1 MSTSSPAPLPDATVG
16 GTELRKPHEM
26 IVMVPRSH
34 RISLTARKIYNV
46 LLQVAQDRLA
56 SMESMPA
63 ADHMFE
69 APLAAVIR
77 TAGAKEEGRTTAKRY
92 LREMSTL
99 EVDWE
104 STAPGDGVK
113 WRGFTMLSEVALEQ
127 RNGDNWVAWSY
138 PPTIMSALRDPQRWA
153 RLELDVLT
161 SLGSYA
167 AIALY
172 EICARYRDNP
182 SGLTSRKPVLWW
194 VDAISPVPAGTERRE
209 WRKIK
214 SERVKP
220 AIDEI
225 NSETDLEVE
234 LIEHRQ
240 GRSVVEVQ
248 FAVRK
253 KKVPV
258 KRAPEA
264 IDVSTVVRAESLGI
278 REAKLEALIKEFGEP
293 AVRVQLEVLEQ
304 RTGNTRLRG
313 VENGYSYLRSLLRN
327 GVLGEADALEL
338 PEQGAPEV
346 TQRAAAAAAVAP
358 PASPSDPPW
367 LIERRAVIRKEIEA
381 LSDTQRKGLVDA
393 VVQQLQSQGLMTAV
407 LSRRVASG
415 DVLHGMFGAWVVR
428 SYATQMYGPD
438 WDKRQPDDEEGAQ
451 DE

>member
-1 MSTSSPAPLPDATVG
+1 MPDATVG

-240 GRSVVEVQ
+240 GRSV
-248 FAVRK
+248 
-253 KKVPV
+253 
-258 KRAPEA
+258 
-264 IDVSTVVRAESLGI
+264 
-278 REAKLEALIKEFGEP
+278 
-293 AVRVQLEVLEQ
+293 
-304 RTGNTRLRG
+304 
-313 VENGYSYLRSLLRN
+313 
-327 GVLGEADALEL
+327 
-338 PEQGAPEV
+338 PEV

>member
-1 MSTSSPAPLPDATVG
+1 MSTSNPAPLPDATIG

-26 IVMVPRSH
+26 IVMMPRSH

-77 TAGAKEEGRTTAKRY
+77 SAGANEEGRTTAKRY
-92 LREMSTL
+92 LREMSSL

-138 PPTIMSALRDPQRWA
+138 PPTIRSALRDPQRWA
-153 RLELDVLT
+153 RLDLDVLT

-172 EICARYRDNP
+172 EIFVRYRDNP
-182 SGLTSRKPVLWW
+182 SGLTSRKPVFWW

-220 AIDEI
+220 AIEEI

-253 KKVPV
+253 KKVPA

-278 REAKLEALIKEFGEP
+278 REAKLEALIKEFGEQ

-304 RTGNTRLRG
+304 RAGNTRLRG

-327 GVLGEADALEL
+327 GMSILEL
-338 PEQGAPEV
+338 PEQGAPVV
-346 TQRAAAAAAVAP
+346 TQRAAAAAP
-358 PASPSDPPW
+358 PVSPSDPPW
-367 LIERRAVIRKEIEA
+367 LIERRAAIRKEIEA
-381 LSDTQRKGLVDA
+381 LSETQRKGLVDA

-428 SYATQMYGPD
+428 SYATQIYGQD
-438 WDKRQPDDEEGAQ
+438 WDKRQPDGEEGTQ